1 MTKYGLRAKVMS
13 LTILPTVL
21 IGTLLAS
28 YFTFNRYQQ
37 LETVLIEQGINI
49 IEPLAIASEY
59 GMLQNS
65 RESLKKLL
73 GLTHRKFAPTI
84 KSIAIFD
91 TNNKLFV
98 TSNYHRNFSVLKSN
112 QQNLLPDSTQVEVLE
127 DFIILRSPI
136 IAEIE
141 NSNFPLT
148 LNNPEQILGY
158 LSIQLIRD
166 KAILLQYRDTTVAIF
181 IVLLGFLTALVFS
194 WRLVKNVTQ
203 PITDMVKVVDRIR
216 EGRLDARVIG
226 EQTGELA
233 LLKNGINSMAKSLS
247 AYHEEMQQNIDQA
260 TSDLRETLEQIEIQN
275 IELDMAKKRA
285 QAAARVKSEFLANM
299 SHELRTPL
307 NGVIG
312 FSRQLLKTS
321 LSPNQSDYLQTI
333 ERSANNLLSIINDI
347 LDFSKLEAGKLTL
360 EQIPFNLRDTIE
372 EAAILLAPT
381 VHEKGLELSLHV
393 DKDVPDGIIGD
404 PFRFQ
409 QVITNL
415 LGNAIKFTERG
426 NIDIHIELL
435 RTIDNSVIIQTNIRD
450 TGIGISAQQQAQL
463 FEAFNQADT
472 SISRRYGGTGLGLVI
487 TQRLVEFMGG
497 AISLSSDLGQ
507 GSNFNFSLQFNV
519 PHNIISDPLPI
530 SELQGKQ
537 VLLYEPD
544 NYSTRSLISL
554 LNSWDLDVLHC
565 SNEAQWDHYI
575 KQSYYC
581 AIIAQNNET
590 NLTPMYTKMSICHDR
605 DIPVIVLINSSDPC
619 LQEDIIRIG
628 AKHCLSKPCNHR
640 KLANALTYLD
650 DKQAIAQPQFK
661 IEKPKSKIN
670 LSILAVDDNP
680 ANLKLISAMLGDSVV
695 NIETCTNGYE
705 AVERAKDVDFDLIF
719 MDIQMP
725 VMDGITACQTIREGS
740 RNKATPI
747 IAVTAHAMSGER
759 DRLLSKG
766 MDDYLTKPI
775 DESILKRMLQQWGRN
790 PHQVSSTTVNHI
802 LDWPL
807 TLSRSM
813 GKEDLATDMLTM
825 FINSLPE
832 IHQQL
837 EQALNNQISS
847 EKFQQHIHKFNGAA
861 ACCGVVKIQKLA
873 DQIETT
879 LRKGAKMEEI
889 VPEIYELQEC
899 LEIVVGEA
907 KPYLAYI

>member
-1 MTKYGLRAKVMS
+1 MS

-21 IGTLLAS
+21 IGILLAS

-37 LETVLIEQGINI
+37 LETVLIEQGVNI

-98 TSNYHRNFSVLKSN
+98 TSNYHRNFSVLKSADGSK
-112 QQNLLPDSTQVEVLE
+112 LPETTQIEILD

-136 IAEIE
+136 IAEID
-141 NSNFPLT
+141 NINFPLN
-148 LNNPEQILGY
+148 LENPEHILGY
-158 LSIQLIRD
+158 LSIQLVRD
-166 KAILLQYRDTTVAIF
+166 KAILLQYRDTTVSIF
-181 IVLLGFLTALVFS
+181 IVLLGCFTALIFS

-203 PITDMVKVVDRIR
+203 PITDMVTVVDRIR
-216 EGRLDARVIG
+216 EGRLDARVTG
-226 EQTGELA
+226 NHTGELA

-285 QAAARVKSEFLANM
+285 LAAARVKSEFLANM

-321 LSPNQSDYLQTI
+321 LSPNQTDYLQTI
-333 ERSANNLLSIINDI
+333 EKSANNLLSIINDI
-347 LDFSKLEAGKLTL
+347 LDFSKLEAGKLML

-381 VHEKGLELSLHV
+381 VHDKGLELSLHV
-393 DKDVPDGIIGD
+393 DKNVPDGIIGD

-415 LGNAIKFTERG
+415 LGNAIKFTENG

-435 RTIDNSVIIQTNIRD
+435 EWTGNTVSIQTNIRD
-450 TGIGISAQQQAQL
+450 TGIGISKQQRAQL
-463 FEAFNQADT
+463 FQAFNQADT

-497 AISLSSDLGQ
+497 EISLDSELGQ
-507 GSNFNFSLQFNV
+507 GSNFKFSLKFN
-519 PHNIISDPLPI
+519 ISTNSLPEPLPV
-530 SELQGKQ
+530 SNFKGKQ
-537 VLLYEPD
+537 VLLYEAD
-544 NYSTRSLISL
+544 NYSARSLISL

-565 SNEAQWDHYI
+565 ANEAEWQHYI
-575 KQSYYC
+575 NQPYHC
-581 AIIAQNNET
+581 VIIAQNNDS
-590 NLTPMYTKMSICHDR
+590 NLTPMYDKMSQCHDLNAA
-605 DIPVIVLINSSDPC
+605 VMVLINSSDPC
-619 LQEDIIRIG
+619 LQEEIIRVG
-628 AKHCLSKPCNHR
+628 ARHCLTKPCNHR
-640 KLANALTYLD
+640 KLVNALAYLD
-650 DKQAIAQPQFK
+650 KPDEQPIPHLK
-661 IEKPKSKIN
+661 IEKPKAKID

-680 ANLKLISAMLGDSVV
+680 ANLKLISAMLADSVTK
-695 NIETCTNGYE
+695 IETCSNGAE
-705 AVERAKDVDFDLIF
+705 AVTKANAMDFDIIF

-725 VMDGITACQTIREGS
+725 IMDGISACKAIRS
-740 RNKATPI
+740 STRNQSTPI
-747 IAVTAHAMSGER
+747 IAVTAQAISGER

-775 DESILKRMLQQWGRN
+775 DESILKRTLQQW
-790 PHQVSSTTVNHI
+790 SSSSHDNTIVKNYI
-802 LDWPL
+802 LNWPL
-807 TLSRSM
+807 TLQRSM
-813 GKEDLATDMLTM
+813 GKEDLAVDMLEM

-832 IHQQL
+832 ISEHL
-837 EQALNNQISS
+837 EQALARSLSRSEFKQI
-847 EKFQQHIHKFNGAA
+847 IHKFHGGA
-861 ACCGVVKIQKLA
+861 ACCGVLPIQHLA
-873 DQIETT
+873 DQIERG
-879 LRKGAKMEEI
+879 LRQGAEI
-889 VPEIYELQEC
+889 EDVEPEIFELQEAI
-899 LEIVVGEA
+899 ETVIKEA
-907 KPYLAYI
+907 QPYLPN

>member
-13 LTILPTVL
+13 LTILPTIL
-21 IGTLLAS
+21 IGTLLAG

-59 GMLQNS
+59 GMVKNS

-98 TSNYHRNFSVLKSN
+98 TSNYHRNFSVLKNHN
-112 QQNLLPDSTQVEVLE
+112 QAILPETTQVEVL
-127 DFIILRSPI
+127 DDYIILRSPI
-136 IAEIE
+136 IAEIDDT
-141 NSNFPLT
+141 SFPQNLE
-148 LNNPEQILGY
+148 NPEHILGY

-166 KAILLQYRDTTVAIF
+166 KAILLQYRDTTVSVF
-181 IVLLGFLTALVFS
+181 IVLLGIFTALIFS

-216 EGRLDARVIG
+216 EGRLDARVSG
-226 EQTGELA
+226 EHTGELA

-321 LSPNQSDYLQTI
+321 LSPNQTDYLQTI
-333 ERSANNLLSIINDI
+333 DKSANNLLSIINDI

-360 EQIPFNLRDTIE
+360 EQIPFNLRDTLE

-381 VHEKGLELSLHV
+381 VHDKGLELSLYV
-393 DKDVPDGIIGD
+393 DKNVPNGIIGD

-415 LGNAIKFTERG
+415 LGNAIKFTENG
-426 NIDIHIELL
+426 NIDIHVELL
-435 RTIDNSVIIQTNIRD
+435 ESSNNSVTIETSIRD
-450 TGIGISAQQQAQL
+450 TGIGISEQQQAQL

-497 AISLSSDLGQ
+497 AISLDSNLGE
-507 GSNFNFSLQFNV
+507 GSNFSFSLQFK
-519 PHNIISDPLPI
+519 ITSSALSEPLPI
-530 SELQGKQ
+530 AGFKGKQ

-544 NYSTRSLISL
+544 NYSARALISL
-554 LNSWDLDVLHC
+554 LKSWGLDVLHC
-565 SNEAQWDHYI
+565 TNDAQWHHYI
-575 KQSYYC
+575 KQPYHC
-581 AIIAQNNET
+581 VIIAQSDES
-590 NLTPMYTKMSICHDR
+590 NLTPMYDKMSLCHDR
-605 DIPVIVLINSSDPC
+605 RAAVVVLINSSDPC
-619 LQEDIIRIG
+619 LQEDIIRTG

-640 KLANALTYLD
+640 KLVNALAYL
-650 DKQAIAQPQFK
+650 DKQALLPTPKLK

-680 ANLKLISAMLGDSVV
+680 ANLKLIGAMLADSVTH
-695 NIETCTNGYE
+695 IETCSNGSE
-705 AVERAKDVDFDLIF
+705 AVEKANRMDFDIIF

-725 VMDGITACQTIREGS
+725 IMDGITACKSIRAGT
-740 RNKATPI
+740 RNQATPI

-775 DESILKRMLQQWGRN
+775 DETILKRILQQW
-790 PHQVSSTTVNHI
+790 SSTAHHDSTIQNHI

-807 TLSRSM
+807 TLERSM
-813 GKEDLATDMLTM
+813 GKEDLAVDMLQM
-825 FINSLPE
+825 FVNTIPE
-832 IHQQL
+832 VANHL
-837 EQALNNQISS
+837 EQALARKLSRS
-847 EKFQQHIHKFNGAA
+847 EFKKVIHKFHGGA
-861 ACCGVVKIQKLA
+861 ACCGVVPIQKLA
-873 DQIETT
+873 DQIERS
-879 LRKGAKMEEI
+879 LRKGADIEDVE
-889 VPEIYELQEC
+889 PEIFELQEA
-899 LEIVVGEA
+899 LETVVKEA
-907 KPYLAYI
+907 QPYLS

>member
-13 LTILPTVL
+13 LTILPTIL

-37 LETVLIEQGINI
+37 LETVLIEQGVNI

-98 TSNYHRNFSVLKSN
+98 TSNYHRNFAILKNKES
-112 QQNLLPDSTQVEVLE
+112 NLLPDVTQVEVL
-127 DFIILRSPI
+127 DDYIILRSPI

-141 NSNFPLT
+141 SSNFPLT
-148 LNNPEQILGY
+148 LDNPEQVLGY

-166 KAILLQYRDTTVAIF
+166 KAILLQYRDTTVAVL
-181 IVLLGFLTALVFS
+181 IVLLGFLAAIVFS

-203 PITDMVKVVDRIR
+203 PITDMIKVVNRIR
-216 EGRLDARVIG
+216 EGRLDARVTG

-321 LSPNQSDYLQTI
+321 LSPNQTDYLQTI
-333 ERSANNLLSIINDI
+333 EKSANNLLSIINDI

-381 VHEKGLELSLHV
+381 VHDKGLELTLHV

-415 LGNAIKFTERG
+415 LGNAIKFTESG
-426 NIDIHIELL
+426 NIDIHVELM
-435 RTIDNSVIIQTNIRD
+435 RSIDHSVIIQTNIRD
-450 TGIGISAQQQAQL
+450 TGIGISAEQQAQL

-487 TQRLVEFMGG
+487 TQRIVEFMGG

-507 GSNFNFSLQFNV
+507 GSNFSFSLQFNV
-519 PHNIISDPLPI
+519 PTNNINEPLHI
-530 SELQGKQ
+530 SEFKGKQ
-537 VLLYEPD
+537 VLLFEPD

-565 SNEAQWDHYI
+565 ANESQWEQYI
-575 KQSYYC
+575 NQPYYC
-581 AIIAQNNET
+581 AILAQNDEV
-590 NLTPMYTKMSICHDR
+590 NLTPMYSKMSQCNELDM
-605 DIPVIVLINSSDPC
+605 PVVVLINSSDPC
-619 LQEDIIRIG
+619 LQEDIVRIG

-640 KLANALTYLD
+640 KLINALTHLD
-650 DKQAIAQPQFK
+650 ESPRITQSQLK
-661 IEKPKSKIN
+661 IEKPKSKLN

-680 ANLKLISAMLGDSVV
+680 ANLKLISAMLGDAVT
-695 NIETCTNGYE
+695 NIATCTNGSE
-705 AVERAKDVDFDLIF
+705 AVEQAQKEDYDLIF

-725 VMDGITACQTIREGS
+725 IMDGIAACQHIRESS
-740 RNKATPI
+740 RNKSTPI
-747 IAVTAHAMSGER
+747 IAVTAHAMTGER

-775 DESILKRMLQQWGRN
+775 DETIMKRMLQQWGNN
-790 PHQVSSTTVNHI
+790 PHVVQSKTENIV
-802 LDWPL
+802 LDWDL
-807 TLSRSM
+807 ALQRSM
-813 GKEDLATDMLTM
+813 GKTDLAIDMLAM

-832 IHQQL
+832 VETQL
-837 EQALNNQISS
+837 EQGLAGETEHDDFLQI
-847 EKFQQHIHKFNGAA
+847 IHKFNGAA
-861 ACCGVVKIQKLA
+861 ACCGVVKIQQLV
-873 DQIETT
+873 DEIEGM
-879 LRKGAKMEEI
+879 LRKGASI
-889 VPEIYELQEC
+889 VDLEPEIFELQE
-899 LEIVVGEA
+899 LLSIVKEEA
-907 KPYLAYI
+907 KEYVK

>member
-37 LETVLIEQGINI
+37 LETVLIEQGVNI

-98 TSNYHRNFSVLKSN
+98 TSNYHRNFSVLKNPDNSK
-112 QQNLLPDSTQVEVLE
+112 LPETTQVEVL
-127 DFIILRSPI
+127 DDYIILRSPI
-136 IAEIE
+136 IAEID
-141 NSNFPLT
+141 NDSFPLS
-148 LNNPEQILGY
+148 LENPEQILGY

-166 KAILLQYRDTTVAIF
+166 KAILLQYRDTTVSVF
-181 IVLLGFLTALVFS
+181 IVLLGFFTALIFS

-216 EGRLDARVIG
+216 EGRLDARVTG
-226 EQTGELA
+226 DHTGELA

-321 LSPNQSDYLQTI
+321 LSPNQTDYLQTI
-333 ERSANNLLSIINDI
+333 EKSAKNLLNIINDI

-381 VHEKGLELSLHV
+381 VHDKGLELSLHV
-393 DKDVPDGIIGD
+393 DKNVPDGIIGD

-415 LGNAIKFTERG
+415 LGNAIKFTENG

-435 RTIDNSVIIQTNIRD
+435 EWTGNSVTIQTNIRD
-450 TGIGISAQQQAQL
+450 TGIGISEQQQAQL
-463 FEAFNQADT
+463 FQAFNQADT

-487 TQRLVEFMGG
+487 T
-497 AISLSSDLGQ
+497 
-507 GSNFNFSLQFNV
+507 
-519 PHNIISDPLPI
+519 
-530 SELQGKQ
+530 
-537 VLLYEPD
+537 
-544 NYSTRSLISL
+544 
-554 LNSWDLDVLHC
+554 
-565 SNEAQWDHYI
+565 
-575 KQSYYC
+575 
-581 AIIAQNNET
+581 
-590 NLTPMYTKMSICHDR
+590 
-605 DIPVIVLINSSDPC
+605 
-619 LQEDIIRIG
+619 
-628 AKHCLSKPCNHR
+628 
-640 KLANALTYLD
+640 
-650 DKQAIAQPQFK
+650 
-661 IEKPKSKIN
+661 
-670 LSILAVDDNP
+670 
-680 ANLKLISAMLGDSVV
+680 
-695 NIETCTNGYE
+695 
-705 AVERAKDVDFDLIF
+705 
-719 MDIQMP
+719 
-725 VMDGITACQTIREGS
+725 
-740 RNKATPI
+740 
-747 IAVTAHAMSGER
+747 
-759 DRLLSKG
+759 
-766 MDDYLTKPI
+766 
-775 DESILKRMLQQWGRN
+775 
-790 PHQVSSTTVNHI
+790 
-802 LDWPL
+802 
-807 TLSRSM
+807 
-813 GKEDLATDMLTM
+813 
-825 FINSLPE
+825 
-832 IHQQL
+832 
-837 EQALNNQISS
+837 
-847 EKFQQHIHKFNGAA
+847 
-861 ACCGVVKIQKLA
+861 
-873 DQIETT
+873 
-879 LRKGAKMEEI
+879 
-889 VPEIYELQEC
+889 
-899 LEIVVGEA
+899 
-907 KPYLAYI
+907 

>member
-13 LTILPTVL
+13 LTIFPTIL

-98 TSNYHRNFSVLKSN
+98 TSNYHRNFSVLKN
-112 QQNLLPDSTQVEVLE
+112 PDKSKMPETTQVEVL
-127 DFIILRSPI
+127 DDYIILRSPI
-136 IAEIE
+136 IAEIDT
-141 NSNFPLT
+141 NNFPLS
-148 LNNPEQILGY
+148 LENPEQILGY

-166 KAILLQYRDTTVAIF
+166 KAILLQYRDTTVSVF
-181 IVLLGFLTALVFS
+181 IVLLGFFTALIFS

-203 PITDMVKVVDRIR
+203 PITDMVTVVDRIR
-216 EGRLDARVIG
+216 EGRLDARVTG
-226 EQTGELA
+226 EHTGELA

-285 QAAARVKSEFLANM
+285 QAAAQVKSEFLANM

-321 LSPNQSDYLQTI
+321 LSPNQTDYLQTI
-333 ERSANNLLSIINDI
+333 EKSAKNLLSIINDI

-381 VHEKGLELSLHV
+381 VHDKGLELSLHV
-393 DKDVPDGIIGD
+393 DKNVPDGIIGD

-415 LGNAIKFTERG
+415 LGNAIKFTETG

-435 RTIDNSVIIQTNIRD
+435 EWAGNSVTIQTNIRD
-450 TGIGISAQQQAQL
+450 TGIGISEQQQAQL

-497 AISLSSDLGQ
+497 EISLDSDLGQ
-507 GSNFNFSLQFNV
+507 GSNFKFSLKFNV
-519 PHNIISDPLPI
+519 TSNSVSEPLPV
-530 SELQGKQ
+530 SDFKGKQ
-537 VLLYEPD
+537 VLLYEAD
-544 NYSTRSLISL
+544 NYSARSLISL

-565 SNEAQWDHYI
+565 ATEAEWQHYI
-575 KQSYYC
+575 NQPYHC
-581 AIIAQNNET
+581 VVIAQNDET
-590 NLTPMYTKMSICHDR
+590 KLTPMYNKMSQCHDL
-605 DIPVIVLINSSDPC
+605 DAAVVVLINSSDPC
-619 LQEDIIRIG
+619 LQEEIIRVG
-628 AKHCLSKPCNHR
+628 ARHCLTKPCNHR
-640 KLANALTYLD
+640 KLVNALAYLD
-650 DKQAIAQPQFK
+650 KPAEQPIPQLK
-661 IEKPKSKIN
+661 IEKPKAKVDI
-670 LSILAVDDNP
+670 SILAVDDNP
-680 ANLKLISAMLGDSVV
+680 ANLKLISAMLADSVTK
-695 NIETCTNGYE
+695 IESCSNGAE
-705 AVERAKDVDFDLIF
+705 AVAKANQMDFDIIF

-725 VMDGITACQTIREGS
+725 IMDGISACKAIRSGS
-740 RNKATPI
+740 RNQSTPI

-775 DESILKRMLQQWGRN
+775 DESILKRTLQQW
-790 PHQVSSTTVNHI
+790 SSSSHDHSTVQNHI

-807 TLSRSM
+807 TLQRSM
-813 GKEDLATDMLTM
+813 GKEDLAMDMLEM

-832 IHQQL
+832 ISEHL
-837 EQALNNQISS
+837 EQALARSLSRS
-847 EKFQQHIHKFNGAA
+847 EFKKIIHKFHGGA
-861 ACCGVVKIQKLA
+861 ACCGVLPIQNLA
-873 DQIETT
+873 DQIERG
-879 LRKGAKMEEI
+879 LRKGAEI
-889 VPEIYELQEC
+889 EDVEPEIFELQEAI
-899 LEIVVGEA
+899 ETVIKEA
-907 KPYLAYI
+907 QPYLPS

>member
-1 MTKYGLRAKVMS
+1 MTKYGLRAKVMA

-91 TNNKLFV
+91 NNNKLFV
-98 TSNYHRNFSVLKSN
+98 TSNYHRNFSVLKN
-112 QQNLLPDSTQVEVLE
+112 PDNNKLPEITQVEVL
-127 DFIILRSPI
+127 DDYIILRSPI
-136 IAEIE
+136 IAEID
-141 NSNFPLT
+141 NTNFPLS
-148 LNNPEQILGY
+148 LENPEQILGY

-166 KAILLQYRDTTVAIF
+166 KAILLQYRDTTVSVF
-181 IVLLGFLTALVFS
+181 IVLLGFFTALIFS

-203 PITDMVKVVDRIR
+203 PITDMVTIVDRIR

-226 EQTGELA
+226 EHTGELA

-321 LSPNQSDYLQTI
+321 LSPNQTDYLQTI
-333 ERSANNLLSIINDI
+333 EKSAKNLLSIINDI

-381 VHEKGLELSLHV
+381 VHDKGLELSLHV
-393 DKDVPDGIIGD
+393 DKNVPDGIIGD

-415 LGNAIKFTERG
+415 LGNAIKFTESG

-435 RTIDNSVIIQTNIRD
+435 ESTHNSVTIQTNIRD
-450 TGIGISAQQQAQL
+450 TGIGISEQQQAQL

-497 AISLSSDLGQ
+497 EISLDSDLGQ
-507 GSNFNFSLQFNV
+507 GSNFKFSLKFNMT
-519 PHNIISDPLPI
+519 STSLSEPLPV
-530 SELQGKQ
+530 SGFKGKQ
-537 VLLYEPD
+537 VLLYEVD
-544 NYSTRSLISL
+544 NYSARSLISL

-565 SNEAQWDHYI
+565 ANEAEWQHYI
-575 KQSYYC
+575 EQPYHC
-581 AIIAQNNET
+581 VIIAQNDEN
-590 NLTPMYTKMSICHDR
+590 NLTPMYNKMSQCHD
-605 DIPVIVLINSSDPC
+605 INAAVVVLINSSDPC
-619 LQEDIIRIG
+619 LQEEIIQTG
-628 AKHCLSKPCNHR
+628 ARHCLTKPCNHR
-640 KLANALTYLD
+640 KLVNALAYLE
-650 DKQAIAQPQFK
+650 KPAEQPIPQLK
-661 IEKPKSKIN
+661 IEKPKAKVD

-680 ANLKLISAMLGDSVV
+680 ANLKLISAMLTDSVTR
-695 NIETCTNGYE
+695 IEICSNGAE
-705 AVERAKDVDFDLIF
+705 AVAKANKMDFDIIF

-725 VMDGITACQTIREGS
+725 IMDGISACRSIRSGS
-740 RNKATPI
+740 RNQSTPI

-775 DESILKRMLQQWGRN
+775 DESILKRILQQWG
-790 PHQVSSTTVNHI
+790 SSSHDNSAVQNHI
-802 LDWPL
+802 LNWPL
-807 TLSRSM
+807 TLQRSM
-813 GKEDLATDMLTM
+813 GKEDLAVDMLEM

-832 IHQQL
+832 ISEHL
-837 EQALNNQISS
+837 EQALARSLSRS
-847 EKFQQHIHKFNGAA
+847 EFQKIIHKFHGGA
-861 ACCGVVKIQKLA
+861 ACCGVLPIQNLA
-873 DQIETT
+873 DQIERG
-879 LRKGAKMEEI
+879 LRKGADIEDVE
-889 VPEIYELQEC
+889 PEIFELQEAI
-899 LEIVVGEA
+899 ETVIKEA
-907 KPYLAYI
+907 QPYLPN

>member
-1 MTKYGLRAKVMS
+1 MTKYGLRAKVMA

-91 TNNKLFV
+91 NNNKLFV
-98 TSNYHRNFSVLKSN
+98 TSNYHRNFSVLKNPDNSK
-112 QQNLLPDSTQVEVLE
+112 LPEITQVEVLD

-136 IAEIE
+136 IAEID
-141 NSNFPLT
+141 STNFPLN
-148 LNNPEQILGY
+148 LENPEQILGY

-166 KAILLQYRDTTVAIF
+166 KAILLQYRDTTVSVF
-181 IVLLGFLTALVFS
+181 IVLLGFFTALIFS

-203 PITDMVKVVDRIR
+203 PITDMVTVVDRIR

-226 EQTGELA
+226 EHTGELA

-321 LSPNQSDYLQTI
+321 LSPNQTDYLQTI
-333 ERSANNLLSIINDI
+333 EKSAKNLLSIINDI

-381 VHEKGLELSLHV
+381 VHDKGLELSLHV
-393 DKDVPDGIIGD
+393 DKNVPDGIIGD

-415 LGNAIKFTERG
+415 LGNAIKFTENG

-435 RTIDNSVIIQTNIRD
+435 ESTHNSVTIQTNIRD
-450 TGIGISAQQQAQL
+450 TGIGISEQQQAQL
-463 FEAFNQADT
+463 FQAFNQADT

-497 AISLSSDLGQ
+497 EISLDSDLGQ
-507 GSNFNFSLQFNV
+507 GSNFKFSLKFNMT
-519 PHNIISDPLPI
+519 STSLSEPLPV
-530 SELQGKQ
+530 SDFKGKQ
-537 VLLYEPD
+537 VLLYEVD
-544 NYSTRSLISL
+544 NYSARSLISL

-565 SNEAQWDHYI
+565 ANEAEWQHYI
-575 KQSYYC
+575 KQPYHC
-581 AIIAQNNET
+581 VIIAQNDEI
-590 NLTPMYTKMSICHDR
+590 NLTPMYNKMSQCHDLNAA
-605 DIPVIVLINSSDPC
+605 VVVLINSSDPC
-619 LQEDIIRIG
+619 LQEEIIQTG
-628 AKHCLSKPCNHR
+628 ARHCLTKPCNHR
-640 KLANALTYLD
+640 KLVNALAYLE
-650 DKQAIAQPQFK
+650 KPTEQPMPQLK
-661 IEKPKSKIN
+661 IEKPKAKID

-680 ANLKLISAMLGDSVV
+680 ANLKLISAMLTDSVTH
-695 NIETCTNGYE
+695 IEMCSNGAE
-705 AVERAKDVDFDLIF
+705 AVAKANKMDFDIIF

-725 VMDGITACQTIREGS
+725 IMDGISACRSIRSGS
-740 RNKATPI
+740 RNQSTPI

-775 DESILKRMLQQWGRN
+775 DESILKRILQQWSN
-790 PHQVSSTTVNHI
+790 ASHDHSTVQNHI
-802 LDWPL
+802 LNWPL
-807 TLSRSM
+807 TLQRSM
-813 GKEDLATDMLTM
+813 GKEDLAVDMLEM

-832 IHQQL
+832 ISEHL
-837 EQALNNQISS
+837 EQALARSLSRS
-847 EKFQQHIHKFNGAA
+847 EFQKIIHKFHGGA
-861 ACCGVVKIQKLA
+861 ACCGVLPIQNLA
-873 DQIETT
+873 DQIERG
-879 LRKGAKMEEI
+879 LRKGADIEDVE
-889 VPEIYELQEC
+889 PEIFELQEAI
-899 LEIVVGEA
+899 ETVIKEA
-907 KPYLAYI
+907 QPYLPN

>member
-1 MTKYGLRAKVMS
+1 MTKYGLRAKVMA

-91 TNNKLFV
+91 NNNKLFV
-98 TSNYHRNFSVLKSN
+98 TSNYHRNFSVLKN
-112 QQNLLPDSTQVEVLE
+112 PDNNKLPEITQVEVL
-127 DFIILRSPI
+127 DDYIILRSPI
-136 IAEIE
+136 IAEID
-141 NSNFPLT
+141 NTNFPLS
-148 LNNPEQILGY
+148 LENPEQVLGY

-166 KAILLQYRDTTVAIF
+166 KAILLQYRDTTVSVF
-181 IVLLGFLTALVFS
+181 IVLLGFFTALIFS

-203 PITDMVKVVDRIR
+203 PITDMVTVVDRIR

-226 EQTGELA
+226 EHTGELA

-321 LSPNQSDYLQTI
+321 LSPNQTDYLQTI
-333 ERSANNLLSIINDI
+333 EKSAKNLLSIINDI

-381 VHEKGLELSLHV
+381 VHDKGLELSLHV
-393 DKDVPDGIIGD
+393 DKNVPDGIIGD

-415 LGNAIKFTERG
+415 LGNAIKFTESG

-435 RTIDNSVIIQTNIRD
+435 ESTHNSVTIQTNIRD
-450 TGIGISAQQQAQL
+450 TGIGISEQQQAQL

-497 AISLSSDLGQ
+497 EISLDSDLGQ
-507 GSNFNFSLQFNV
+507 GSNFKFSLKFNMT
-519 PHNIISDPLPI
+519 STSLSEPLPV
-530 SELQGKQ
+530 SGFKGKQ
-537 VLLYEPD
+537 VLLYEVD
-544 NYSTRSLISL
+544 NYSARSLISL

-565 SNEAQWDHYI
+565 ANEAEWQHYI
-575 KQSYYC
+575 EQPYHC
-581 AIIAQNNET
+581 VIIAQNDEN
-590 NLTPMYTKMSICHDR
+590 NLTPMYNKMSQCHD
-605 DIPVIVLINSSDPC
+605 INAAVVVLINSSDPC
-619 LQEDIIRIG
+619 LQEEIIQTG
-628 AKHCLSKPCNHR
+628 ARHCLTKPCNHR
-640 KLANALTYLD
+640 KLVNALAYLE
-650 DKQAIAQPQFK
+650 KPAEQPIPQLK
-661 IEKPKSKIN
+661 IEKPKAKVD

-680 ANLKLISAMLGDSVV
+680 ANLKLISAMLTDSVTR
-695 NIETCTNGYE
+695 IEICSNGAE
-705 AVERAKDVDFDLIF
+705 AVAKANKMDFDIIF

-725 VMDGITACQTIREGS
+725 IMDGISACRSIRSGS
-740 RNKATPI
+740 RNQSTPI

-775 DESILKRMLQQWGRN
+775 DESILKRILQQWG
-790 PHQVSSTTVNHI
+790 SSSHDNSAVQNHI
-802 LDWPL
+802 LNWPL
-807 TLSRSM
+807 TLQRSM
-813 GKEDLATDMLTM
+813 GKEDLAVDMLEM

-832 IHQQL
+832 ISEHL
-837 EQALNNQISS
+837 EQALARSLSRS
-847 EKFQQHIHKFNGAA
+847 EFQKIIHKFHGGA
-861 ACCGVVKIQKLA
+861 ACCGVLPIQNLA
-873 DQIETT
+873 DQIERG
-879 LRKGAKMEEI
+879 LRKGADIEDVE
-889 VPEIYELQEC
+889 PEIFELQEAI
-899 LEIVVGEA
+899 ETVIKEA
-907 KPYLAYI
+907 QPYLPN